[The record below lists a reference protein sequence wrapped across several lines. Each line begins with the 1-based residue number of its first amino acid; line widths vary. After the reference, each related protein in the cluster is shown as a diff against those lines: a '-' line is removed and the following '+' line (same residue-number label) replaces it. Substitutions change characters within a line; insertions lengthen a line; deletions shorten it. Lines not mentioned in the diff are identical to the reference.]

1 MPRFFLHILNDAAF
15 TQDAEGQAFA
25 DLAAAC
31 QEARRTIGEILAQD
45 VTGGLNR
52 VHLTIMIDD
61 ETGTRVANI
70 KAVTHLVVSLSPFA
84 D

>member
-1 MPRFFLHILNDAAF
+1 MPRFFLHVLNDAAF
-15 TQDAEGQAFA
+15 TRDDEGQAFA
-25 DLAAAC
+25 SLAAAC
-31 QEARRTIGEILAQD
+31 HEARRTIGEIIAQD
-45 VTGGLNR
+45 VTGGLNT

-84 D
+84 G

>member
-1 MPRFFLHILNDAAF
+1 MPLFFLHVLNDTAF
-15 TQDAEGQAFA
+15 TPDDEGQAFTS
-25 DLAAAC
+25 LAAAC
-31 QEARRTIGEILAQD
+31 EEARRTIGEIMAQD
-45 VTGGLNR
+45 VTGGLNT

-61 ETGTRVANI
+61 EAGNRVANI